1 MLDFIATTYVHRM
14 QDKIP
19 IVRMHAVNLLS
30 RLQDVTDPEDEIVK
44 EYIRLMANDSNKF
57 VLLSL
62 CVND

>member
-1 MLDFIATTYVHRM
+1 M